1 MRFLLYEGESSRLN
15 GITCSSKIHTSYT
28 LSCVKKH
35 VSRVLFKVVI
45 LLDKRD

>member
-15 GITCSSKIHTSYT
+15 GIVHQKFTLHTHS
-28 LSCVKKH
+28 LELKH
-35 VSRVLFKVVI
+35 VSYVLFKVVI